1 MNDGLKQAGKT
12 AFLRFRT
19 HEIKIALSRQR
30 TLQIHHGLKF
40 QDILGTVLFSPESIE
55 IGNDKGIRKSMTEK
69 KGRAVEKRNQYDI
82 GNEAGISYM
91 NKGLQGLLAQMKH
104 LFPFGKK
111 GIPALDQSPA
121 IPVEI
126 QPGMNNPF

>member
-1 MNDGLKQAGKT
+1 
-12 AFLRFRT
+12 
-19 HEIKIALSRQR
+19 
-30 TLQIHHGLKF
+30 
-40 QDILGTVLFSPESIE
+40 
-55 IGNDKGIRKSMTEK
+55 MTEK

-111 GIPALDQSPA
+111 GIPALNHTPA

-126 QPGMNNPF
+126 QPGMNNPFRSFSLSWTKGKKHDLVCRIGGQA